1 VKSPFYI
8 SKKSRRGLTVLFFL
22 AFFIV
27 LIPRLYVHFLR
38 VDTILIKKPRIK
50 VETKTNNS
58 KSKENKKKYSK
69 KKKKLVYRSPKGKFD
84 PNEYT
89 HEDWMYLGLSEKQT
103 NVIMRF
109 LNHKIYTNEALKKI
123 YVLPDTVYHLIKD
136 STVYPAHIF
145 DEKETFVKKKTPSIT
160 KFLELNTIDS
170 LELISI
176 NGIGP
181 FYASQIINYR
191 NKLGGFYKREQLMEI
206 WKMKEETYQILME
219 SLIIDTSTLQKIH
232 LNTVSFEKLKNHPYL
247 SYSQANSI
255 VKMRTQL
262 GRFDSISSIKKSKLI
277 NDDTFLR
284 VRPYLSLD

>member
-27 LIPRLYVHFLR
+27 LIPRLYVHFLK
-38 VDTILIKKPRIK
+38 VDTVLIKKPLIK

>member
-1 VKSPFYI
+1 MKSPFYI

-136 STVYPAHIF
+136 STVYPAYIF
-145 DEKETFVKKKTPSIT
+145 DEKETFVKKKSPSINT
-160 KFLELNTIDS
+160 ILELNTIDS

>member
-1 VKSPFYI
+1 MKSPFYI

-27 LIPRLYVHFLR
+27 LIPRLYVYFLK

-232 LNTVSFEKLKNHPYL
+232 LNTVNFEKLKNHPYL

>member
-27 LIPRLYVHFLR
+27 LIPRLYVHFLK

-145 DEKETFVKKKTPSIT
+145 DEKETFVKKKSPSINT
-160 KFLELNTIDS
+160 ILELNTIDS

>member
-1 VKSPFYI
+1 MKSPFYI

-27 LIPRLYVHFLR
+27 LIPRLYVHFLK
-38 VDTILIKKPRIK
+38 VDTVLIKKPLIK

-58 KSKENKKKYSK
+58 KSKQNKKQYSK

>member
-1 VKSPFYI
+1 MKSPFYI

-27 LIPRLYVHFLR
+27 LIPRLYVHFLK

-84 PNEYT
+84 QNEYT

-145 DEKETFVKKKTPSIT
+145 DEKETFVKKKSPSIT

-262 GRFDSISSIKKSKLI
+262 GRFDSIISIKKSKLI

>member
-1 VKSPFYI
+1 MKSPFYI

-145 DEKETFVKKKTPSIT
+145 DEKETFVKKKSPSIT

>member
-1 VKSPFYI
+1 MKSPFYI

-27 LIPRLYVHFLR
+27 LIPRLYVHFLK

-136 STVYPAHIF
+136 STVYPAYIF

>member
-8 SKKSRRGLTVLFFL
+8 SKKSRRGLTVLFLL

-27 LIPRLYVHFLR
+27 LIPRLYVYFLK

-109 LNHKIYTNEALKKI
+109 LNHKLYTNEALKKI

-145 DEKETFVKKKTPSIT
+145 DEKETFVKKKSPSINT
-160 KFLELNTIDS
+160 ILELNTIDS

>member
-27 LIPRLYVHFLR
+27 LIPRLYVHFLK

>member
-27 LIPRLYVHFLR
+27 LIPRLYVHFLK
-38 VDTILIKKPRIK
+38 VDTVLIKKPLIK
-50 VETKTNNS
+50 AETKTNNS

-136 STVYPAHIF
+136 STVYPAYIF
-145 DEKETFVKKKTPSIT
+145 DEKETFVKKKSPSINT
-160 KFLELNTIDS
+160 ILELNTIDS

>member
-1 VKSPFYI
+1 MKSPFYI

-27 LIPRLYVHFLR
+27 LIPRLYVHFLK

-145 DEKETFVKKKTPSIT
+145 DEKETFVKKKSPSIT

>member
-1 VKSPFYI
+1 MKSPFYI

-27 LIPRLYVHFLR
+27 LIPRLYVHFLK
-38 VDTILIKKPRIK
+38 VDTVLIKKPLIK

-123 YVLPDTVYHLIKD
+123 YVLPDAVYHLIKD

-145 DEKETFVKKKTPSIT
+145 DEKETFVKKKSPSINT
-160 KFLELNTIDS
+160 ILELNTIDS

>member
-1 VKSPFYI
+1 MKSPFYI

-27 LIPRLYVHFLR
+27 LIPRLYVHFLK
-38 VDTILIKKPRIK
+38 VDTVLIKKPLIK

-123 YVLPDTVYHLIKD
+123 YVLPDAVYHLIKD

>member
-136 STVYPAHIF
+136 STVYPAYIF
-145 DEKETFVKKKTPSIT
+145 DEKETFVKKKSPSINT
-160 KFLELNTIDS
+160 ILELNTIDS

>member
-1 VKSPFYI
+1 MKSPFYI

-27 LIPRLYVHFLR
+27 LIPRLYVHFLK
-38 VDTILIKKPRIK
+38 VDTVLIKKPLIK

-58 KSKENKKKYSK
+58 KSKQNKKQYSK

-262 GRFDSISSIKKSKLI
+262 GRFDSIISIKKSKLI

>member
-1 VKSPFYI
+1 MKSPFYI

-27 LIPRLYVHFLR
+27 LIPRLYVHFLK
-38 VDTILIKKPRIK
+38 VDTVLIKKPLIK

-136 STVYPAHIF
+136 STVYPAYIF
-145 DEKETFVKKKTPSIT
+145 DEKETFVKKKSPSIT

>member
-1 VKSPFYI
+1 MKSPFYI

-27 LIPRLYVHFLR
+27 LIPRLYVHFLK
-38 VDTILIKKPRIK
+38 VDTVLIKKPLIK
-50 VETKTNNS
+50 AETKTNNS

-89 HEDWMYLGLSEKQT
+89 HEDWMYLGLSERQT
-103 NVIMRF
+103 NVIMSF

-123 YVLPDTVYHLIKD
+123 YVLPETVYHLIKD

-145 DEKETFVKKKTPSIT
+145 DEKETFVKKKSPSIT

>member
-1 VKSPFYI
+1 MKSPFYI

-38 VDTILIKKPRIK
+38 VDTILIKKPRIT

-145 DEKETFVKKKTPSIT
+145 DEKETFVKKKSPSIT

>member
-27 LIPRLYVHFLR
+27 LIPRLYVHFLK

-136 STVYPAHIF
+136 STVYPAYIF

>member
-1 VKSPFYI
+1 MKSPFYI

-27 LIPRLYVHFLR
+27 LIPRLYVHFLK

-145 DEKETFVKKKTPSIT
+145 DEKETFVKKKSPSIT

-206 WKMKEETYQILME
+206 WKMKEETYQALME

>member
-27 LIPRLYVHFLR
+27 LIPRLYVHFLK
-38 VDTILIKKPRIK
+38 VDTVLIKKPLIK
-50 VETKTNNS
+50 AETKTNNS

-69 KKKKLVYRSPKGKFD
+69 KKKKPVYRSPKGKFD

-89 HEDWMYLGLSEKQT
+89 HEDWMYLGLSERQT
-103 NVIMRF
+103 NVIMSF

-123 YVLPDTVYHLIKD
+123 YVLPETVYHLIKD

-145 DEKETFVKKKTPSIT
+145 DEKETFVKKKSPSIT

>member
-1 VKSPFYI
+1 MKSPFYI

-27 LIPRLYVHFLR
+27 LIPRLYVHFLK
-38 VDTILIKKPRIK
+38 VDTVLIKKPLIK
-50 VETKTNNS
+50 AETKTNNS

-206 WKMKEETYQILME
+206 WKMKEETCQILME

>member
-1 VKSPFYI
+1 MKSPFYI
-8 SKKSRRGLTVLFFL
+8 SKKSRRGLTVLFLL

-27 LIPRLYVHFLR
+27 LIPRLYVYFLK

-145 DEKETFVKKKTPSIT
+145 DEKETFVKKKSPSINT
-160 KFLELNTIDS
+160 ILELNTIDS

-262 GRFDSISSIKKSKLI
+262 GRFDSIISIKKSKLI

>member
-1 VKSPFYI
+1 MKSPFYI

-27 LIPRLYVHFLR
+27 LIPRLYVHFLK
-38 VDTILIKKPRIK
+38 VDTVLIKKPLIK
-50 VETKTNNS
+50 VETKTNYS

-145 DEKETFVKKKTPSIT
+145 DEKETFVKKKSPSINT
-160 KFLELNTIDS
+160 ILELNTIDS

>member
-1 VKSPFYI
+1 MKSPFYI

-27 LIPRLYVHFLR
+27 LIPRLYVHFLK
-38 VDTILIKKPRIK
+38 VDTVLIKKPLIK
-50 VETKTNNS
+50 AETKTNNS

-89 HEDWMYLGLSEKQT
+89 HEDWMYLGLSERQT

-123 YVLPDTVYHLIKD
+123 YVLPETVYHLIKD

-145 DEKETFVKKKTPSIT
+145 DEKETFVKKKSPSIT

>member
-27 LIPRLYVHFLR
+27 LIPRLYVHFLK
-38 VDTILIKKPRIK
+38 VDTVLIKKPLIK

-136 STVYPAHIF
+136 STVYPAYIF
-145 DEKETFVKKKTPSIT
+145 DEKETFVKKKSPSINT
-160 KFLELNTIDS
+160 ILELNTIDS

>member
-27 LIPRLYVHFLR
+27 LIPRLYVHFLK

-136 STVYPAHIF
+136 STVYPAYIF
-145 DEKETFVKKKTPSIT
+145 DEKETFVKKKSPSINT
-160 KFLELNTIDS
+160 ILELNTIDS

>member
-1 VKSPFYI
+1 MKSPFYI

-27 LIPRLYVHFLR
+27 LIPRLYVHFLK
-38 VDTILIKKPRIK
+38 VDTVLIKKPLIK

-58 KSKENKKKYSK
+58 KSKQNKKQYSK
-69 KKKKLVYRSPKGKFD
+69 KKKKLFYRSPKGKFD

-232 LNTVSFEKLKNHPYL
+232 LNTVSFEKLKIHPYL

-262 GRFDSISSIKKSKLI
+262 GRFDSIISIKKSKLI

>member
-27 LIPRLYVHFLR
+27 LIPRLYVHFLK
-38 VDTILIKKPRIK
+38 VDTVLIKKPLIK

-136 STVYPAHIF
+136 STVYPAQIF
-145 DEKETFVKKKTPSIT
+145 DEKETFVNKKTPSIT
-160 KFLELNTIDS
+160 KFLELNTVDS
-170 LELISI
+170 IELISI

-219 SLIIDTSTLQKIH
+219 SLIIDTSTLQKVH

>member
-145 DEKETFVKKKTPSIT
+145 DEKETFVKKKSPSINT
-160 KFLELNTIDS
+160 ILELNTIDS

>member
-1 VKSPFYI
+1 MKSPFYI
-8 SKKSRRGLTVLFFL
+8 SKKSRRGLTVLFLL

-27 LIPRLYVHFLR
+27 LIPRLYVHFLK

-50 VETKTNNS
+50 VETKTNIS

-145 DEKETFVKKKTPSIT
+145 DEKETFVKKKSPSINT
-160 KFLELNTIDS
+160 ILELNTIDS

-262 GRFDSISSIKKSKLI
+262 GRFDSIISIKKSKLI

>member
-27 LIPRLYVHFLR
+27 LIPRLYVHFLK
-38 VDTILIKKPRIK
+38 VDTVLIKKPRIK

-136 STVYPAHIF
+136 STVYPAYIF
-145 DEKETFVKKKTPSIT
+145 DEKETFVKKKSPSINT
-160 KFLELNTIDS
+160 ILELNTIDS

>member
-27 LIPRLYVHFLR
+27 LIPRLYVHFLK

-136 STVYPAHIF
+136 STVYPAYIF
-145 DEKETFVKKKTPSIT
+145 DEKETFVKKKSPSINMI
-160 KFLELNTIDS
+160 LELNTIDS

>member
-145 DEKETFVKKKTPSIT
+145 DEKETFVKKKSPSIT

-262 GRFDSISSIKKSKLI
+262 GRFDSIISIKKSKLI

>member
-1 VKSPFYI
+1 MKSPFYI

-27 LIPRLYVHFLR
+27 LIPRLYVHFLK

-136 STVYPAHIF
+136 STVYPAYIF

-247 SYSQANSI
+247 SYSQTNSI

>member
-1 VKSPFYI
+1 MKSPFYI

-27 LIPRLYVHFLR
+27 LIPRLYVHFLK
-38 VDTILIKKPRIK
+38 VDTVLIKKPLIK
-50 VETKTNNS
+50 AETKTNNS

-145 DEKETFVKKKTPSIT
+145 DEKETFVKKKSPSIT

>member
-1 VKSPFYI
+1 MKSPFYI
-8 SKKSRRGLTVLFFL
+8 SKKSRRGLTVLFLL

-27 LIPRLYVHFLR
+27 LIPRLYVYFLK

-262 GRFDSISSIKKSKLI
+262 GRFDSIISIKKSKLI